1 MQTRLSLGQWP
12 AGCGTVWRPRASH
25 QPLTLWE
32 AEPTA
37 PPLRVPGSGRDEHMV
52 GTDGRGRASPPG
64 TAFCIPHRLGT
75 TSADLGRPCC
85 RPRSRG
91 PSRGLTWPAGSPAP
105 ASWNPSA
112 LGPRPPALSSA
123 EQSLAPRPTGQ
134 RPVPPVEA
142 GAHGLPH
149 PRSAQGPPL
158 RYPAPTPDS
167 TWGTGL
173 GDPFLGCSFLTHTR
187 SPPAAL
193 QTPLEGR
200 CVSRWEG
207 RPSRAPAPALPLAQ
221 SSGPLRVPG
230 RTHSTPR
237 PPGPRPAPLHGAS
250 LVCPPTL
257 SPHPGVRNTLVPPA
271 RCSGEAGSGRLWA
284 PGGAEVGADGKGAA
298 LTEPHGA
305 ALSPGQASGTQGAP
319 RTNEQRL
326 LSGASVPGASC
337 ASWASS
343 PSPVPLPGSLTPPSP
358 RNSTRGL
365 GACQG
370 GASACREP

>member
-37 PPLRVPGSGRDEHMV
+37 PPLRVPGSGRGEHMV

-85 RPRSRG
+85 RLRSRG

-134 RPVPPVEA
+134 RPVPPIEA

-149 PRSAQGPPL
+149 PRSAQGTPL
-158 RYPAPTPDS
+158 RYPAPTADS

-207 RPSRAPAPALPLAQ
+207 RPSRWEGRPSRAPAPARFLRPGPQVHCGCPGALTAPPGPPALALHHSTVRVWFVLPPSAPTRGSATPWCLLRDAAGRRGLAG
-221 SSGPLRVPG
+221 SGPL
-230 RTHSTPR
+230 
-237 PPGPRPAPLHGAS
+237 
-250 LVCPPTL
+250 
-257 SPHPGVRNTLVPPA
+257 
-271 RCSGEAGSGRLWA
+271 
-284 PGGAEVGADGKGAA
+284 
-298 LTEPHGA
+298 
-305 ALSPGQASGTQGAP
+305 GAP
-319 RTNEQRL
+319 RSGQMAREQH
-326 LSGASVPGASC
+326 
-337 ASWASS
+337 
-343 PSPVPLPGSLTPPSP
+343 
-358 RNSTRGL
+358 
-365 GACQG
+365 
-370 GASACREP
+370 